1 MKAICYHRYGS
12 PDVLQLEN
20 VDKPVIDDDGVL
32 VRVHAA
38 SVNALDWHYLR
49 GLPYIARMSFGLR
62 KPKSHILGADLA
74 GHVEEVGRNVTGLK
88 PGDEV
93 FGGAGGTFAEYVSG
107 RERHFAPKPANLTF
121 EQAAAVPIAA
131 TTALQALRDKG
142 QLRPGQKVL
151 INGAGGGVGSF
162 AVQIAKAFG
171 AKVVAVSGTEN
182 VEMVRSIGA
191 DRVIDH
197 TQEDFTRDGQRYDL
211 ICDIGGNRS
220 LSDCR
225 RALTPEGRLVLV
237 GAGSGRWVGPFLR
250 PVAGALRSRF
260 ISQRMLPFL
269 AQQTRDDLLVLKE
282 LIEAGRIVPVIDRA
296 FPLPEAANAIRYLEA
311 GHVRGKVVVTV

>member
-93 FGGAGGTFAEYVSG
+93 FGGGRGTFAEYVSG
-107 RERHFAPKPANLTF
+107 REHHFAPKPANLTF

-171 AKVVAVSGTEN
+171 AEVVAVSGTEN

-282 LIEAGRIVPVIDRA
+282 LIEAGKIVPVIDRA